1 MAQKILSVVTDRF
14 EMRYFRFGSGSTPLV
29 IIPGVSI
36 RSVMDS
42 AAAVKFAYKRF
53 ADDFDIYVFDRI
65 TYIPEGYS
73 VYDMA
78 EDTAAALEALGIKDA
93 CMIGVSQGGMIVQ
106 TIAARH
112 PELVKKA
119 VLAATTAVNTEMSG
133 QVFDKAVE
141 LSSAGSAKELNLMFA
156 ERIYSKEFFEKFR
169 GAIEASAELITP
181 EDLERFKRMTLRM
194 KEFDLRDELENISC
208 EVLVMVGS
216 EDRIFGVDASVDLAG
231 RLCCGLCIFE
241 GLGHAFY
248 DETDEFKEKTYD
260 FFIK

>member
-1 MAQKILSVVTDRF
+1 MSSEIMTAVTDSF
-14 EMRYFRFGSGSTPLV
+14 EMRYFRFGTGSTPLV

-36 RSVMDS
+36 KSVMES

-53 ADDFDIYVFDRI
+53 APDFDIYVFDRI
-65 TYIPEGYS
+65 TRIPEGYS

-78 EDTAAALEALGIKDA
+78 EDTAAALEVLGIKDA

-112 PELVKKA
+112 PGLVKKA
-119 VLAATTAVNTEMSG
+119 VLAATAAVNTEMSG

-141 LSSAGSAKELNLMFA
+141 LAASGSTKELNLMFA
-156 ERIYSKEFFEKFR
+156 ERIYSKEFFEKYR
-169 GAIEASAELITP
+169 SVIEAFADNITP
-181 EDLERFKRMTLRM
+181 EDTERFMRMTVRM
-194 KEFDLRDELENISC
+194 KEFDLRDELDRISC
-208 EVLVMVGS
+208 EVLVMAGS
-216 EDRIFGVDASVDLAG
+216 EDRIFGVKASEELAE
-231 RLCCGLCIFE
+231 RLGCGICIFE
-241 GLGHAFY
+241 GCGHAFY